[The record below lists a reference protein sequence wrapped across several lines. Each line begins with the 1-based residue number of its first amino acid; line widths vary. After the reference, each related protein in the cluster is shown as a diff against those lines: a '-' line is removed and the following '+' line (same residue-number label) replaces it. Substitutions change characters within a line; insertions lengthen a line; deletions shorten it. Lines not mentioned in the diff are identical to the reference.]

1 MNSTPSKNRANMD
14 SLSDKAAF
22 LIVANMIKYS
32 IGFLIPIAM
41 VRLLN
46 QHDYGT
52 YQQVLLVGN
61 AVIGVMVLGIPT
73 SIYYFHHHAARDQQ
87 PALVLQTGVLLAGA
101 GLAAGVAV
109 ASASPWLAGT
119 MSNPDLQ
126 PLLHVYSLYIGFF
139 IAGEYFMHWLV
150 SQNQYRSA
158 LSWESADAV
167 LRATVLLAPLWLGF
181 GLSGVVTAAVVY
193 ALLRFAARS
202 GWTWRNVRDA
212 AAGWTGRTF
221 ARAQLGYSIPLGMTS
236 CVGLVNGLA
245 DRALVAAFFSPAQF
259 AVYVVGALEIPL
271 DVIFQ
276 SSVANVLRATFPR
289 LIREGNMAE
298 LVRVWRQTV
307 RKLALVVLPSFVF
320 LLEFSREF
328 IVLLF
333 TETYA
338 ESVGVFR
345 IYLFLMPL
353 QILVLSVIPQAF
365 GRTRINLYLATAAM
379 IANLVLCATL
389 LDIIGFHG
397 AALST
402 VIVSYGI
409 TAAYLA
415 VASRLIGVG
424 VTELLPLAA
433 LGRITLSAGVAAL
446 YAQPFR
452 AASSIPSVDFIVS
465 GIVFATGFFLI
476 GSLLRVFTADDRRLA
491 RRWLLKIF
499 PIHAR
504 S

>member
-1 MNSTPSKNRANMD
+1 MD
-14 SLSDKAAF
+14 SLSDKAVF
-22 LIVANMIKYS
+22 LIVANLIKYA
-32 IGFLIPIAM
+32 IGFLIPVAM
-41 VRLLN
+41 VRLLD

-52 YQQVLLVGN
+52 YQQLLLVGN

-73 SIYYFHHHAARDQQ
+73 SIYYFHHQVARTQQ
-87 PALVLQTGVLLAGA
+87 PVLVLQTGLLLAAA
-101 GLAAGVAV
+101 GLIAGLAV
-109 ASASPWLAGT
+109 ASASSWLAGR
-119 MSNPDLQ
+119 MSNPELQ
-126 PLLHVYSLYIGFF
+126 PLLHIYSLYIGFF

-150 SQNQYRSA
+150 SQNRYRAA
-158 LSWESADAV
+158 LGWESADTV

-181 GLSGVVTAAVVY
+181 GLTGVVTAAVVY
-193 ALLRFAARS
+193 ALLRFAART
-202 GWTWRNVRDA
+202 GCTWRSVRNA
-212 AAGWTGRTF
+212 VTGWTGLTF

-289 LIREGNMAE
+289 LIRERNMAE
-298 LVRVWRQTV
+298 LVRVWRETV

-333 TETYA
+333 TGQYA

-353 QILVLSVIPQAF
+353 QMLVLSVIPQVF
-365 GRTRINLYLATAAM
+365 GRTRINLYLATVAM
-379 IANLVLCATL
+379 IANLALCLTL
-389 LDIIGFHG
+389 LDLIGFHG

-402 VIVSYGI
+402 VIVAYVMTG
-409 TAAYLA
+409 AYLA
-415 VASRLIGVG
+415 VASRLIGVS
-424 VTELLPLAA
+424 VMELLPLAP
-433 LGRITLSAGVAAL
+433 LGRIALAAAAAAL
-446 YAQPFR
+446 CAQPFR
-452 AASSIPSVDFIVS
+452 AASSIPVIDFIVS
-465 GIVFATGFFLI
+465 GIVFAAGFFVI
-476 GSLLRVFTADDRRLA
+476 ARLLGAFTAGDRRLA
-491 RRWLLKIF
+491 RRWLLKVIPF
-499 PIHAR
+499 TPAHR
-504 S
+504 